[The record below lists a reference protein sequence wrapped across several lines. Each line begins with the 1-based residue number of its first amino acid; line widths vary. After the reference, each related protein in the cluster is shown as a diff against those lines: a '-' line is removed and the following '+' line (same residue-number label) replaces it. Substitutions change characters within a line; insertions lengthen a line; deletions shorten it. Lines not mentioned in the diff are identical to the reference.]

1 MSDFELL
8 SLIMMILNIIVMILI
23 AYIIK
28 QKSNRPQSAKLSDYF
43 L

>member
-23 AYIIK
+23 AYINQRK
-28 QKSNRPQSAKLSDYF
+28 K
-43 L
+43 

>member
-23 AYIIK
+23 AYINQTK
-28 QKSNRPQSAKLSDYF
+28 KVTAHSLQN
-43 L
+43 

>member
-23 AYIIK
+23 AYII
-28 QKSNRPQSAKLSDYF
+28 QVEHT
-43 L
+43 

>member
-23 AYIIK
+23 TYINQTK
-28 QKSNRPQSAKLSDYF
+28 K
-43 L
+43 

>member
-23 AYIIK
+23 AYI
-28 QKSNRPQSAKLSDYF
+28 NQSKK
-43 L
+43 

>member
-23 AYIIK
+23 AYINETK
-28 QKSNRPQSAKLSDYF
+28 K
-43 L
+43 

>member
-23 AYIIK
+23 AYINQTK
-28 QKSNRPQSAKLSDYF
+28 K
-43 L
+43 

>member
-23 AYIIK
+23 VYINQTK
-28 QKSNRPQSAKLSDYF
+28 K
-43 L
+43 